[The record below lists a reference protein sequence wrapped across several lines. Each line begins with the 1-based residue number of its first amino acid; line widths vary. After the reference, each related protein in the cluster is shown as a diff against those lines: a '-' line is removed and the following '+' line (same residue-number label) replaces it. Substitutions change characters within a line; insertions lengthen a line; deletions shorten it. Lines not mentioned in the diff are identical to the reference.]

1 MEQTLFEVK
10 WNLTKFIQNRVSAWY
25 RPSTSRRLIV
35 HFFTH
40 DVNVRKHTASAGK
53 AALVSFVWCIYIQA
67 FRQQTNKKKTLPW
80 QQQLIA
86 FIVLPHLLRL
96 HPHTKQKGSSRL
108 LQVEHR
114 FVLRLNNKAVTK
126 TKNNNN
132 KKKRRHRKEW
142 CLRFSMLDQSSIDMH
157 IVQRN
162 RSMMLTIFIIEIRES
177 KSRSVQ

>member
-1 MEQTLFEVK
+1 MLENTQRRCCRKGSFSLVRLMYIFKHLDNKQT
-10 WNLTKFIQNRVSAWY
+10 
-25 RPSTSRRLIV
+25 
-35 HFFTH
+35 
-40 DVNVRKHTASAGK
+40 
-53 AALVSFVWCIYIQA
+53 
-67 FRQQTNKKKTLPW
+67 KKNLPW

-86 FIVLPHLLRL
+86 FIAFPHFLHL

-132 KKKRRHRKEW
+132 KGHRKEW

-177 KSRSVQ
+177 KSRSVQLFIQGLPQYCSRESHTDAMQAAAGQ